1 METISKESLEVF
13 VKENLFCTV
22 EELSKRLE
30 NAFGIKRED
39 IKYEY
44 VNGSMTVT
52 INTGVNKINLTVEVE

>member
-22 EELSKRLE
+22 EELSNRLE
-30 NAFGIKRED
+30 NTFGIKRED

-52 INTGVNKINLTVEVE
+52 INTGVNKINLTIEVE